1 MNAPAIIPSP
11 VFTGTSLTGLDFA
24 NRLSVAP
31 MTRISAS
38 SAGVPGER
46 MVHYYQR
53 FARGGFS
60 LVTTEGIYT
69 DKVYA
74 QTYSGQPGLTDRE
87 QAGAWRRVVDA
98 VHAAGGRIFAQLM
111 HGGAL
116 SQANPH
122 RSGTVGP
129 SAIRPKGSQMTG
141 YRGDGP
147 YAMPR
152 EISEAEIAAAIEAFA
167 GAARLAIEVAGFD
180 GIEIHGANGYLLDQF
195 FTDYTN
201 HRKDRWGGDIV
212 ARLGLSLEV
221 LKAVRAAIGQSVP
234 LGLRLSQ
241 GKVNDFR
248 HKWAEREQ
256 GAARVFEA
264 LAGSPADFAHVTEF
278 EAWQPAFEGGDISLV
293 SLARRHAPRLF
304 LIANGSLHDLAR
316 AEQVME
322 AGADM
327 IALGRGALVN
337 PDWPHRMA
345 ERSALRPF
353 ELSMLA
359 PTSEIKDSELALD
372 MRARRPV

>member
-11 VFTGTSLTGLDFA
+11 VFTGTSLKGLDFA

-38 SAGVPGER
+38 CAGVPGER
-46 MVHYYQR
+46 MVRYYQR

-60 LVTTEGIYT
+60 LVMSEGIYT
-69 DKVYA
+69 DKAYA
-74 QTYSGQPGLTDRE
+74 QTYSGQPGLNDRE
-87 QAGAWRRVVDA
+87 QADAWRRAVDA
-98 VHAAGGRIFAQLM
+98 VHAAGGSIFAQLM

-116 SQANPH
+116 SQGNPY
-122 RSGTVGP
+122 RSDTIGP

-152 EISEAEIAAAIEAFA
+152 EISEAEIAAAIEGFA

-201 HRKDRWGGDIV
+201 HRQDRWGGDIV
-212 ARLGLSLEV
+212 ARFGLSLEV
-221 LKAVRAAIGQSVP
+221 LKAVRAAIGPSVP

-264 LAGSPADFAHVTEF
+264 LAESPADFAHVTEF
-278 EAWQPAFEGGDISLV
+278 EAWRPAFEGGEISLV

-304 LIANGSLHDLAR
+304 LIANGSLHELAR

-322 AGADM
+322 SGADM

-337 PDWPHRMA
+337 PDWPHLTA
-345 ERSALRPF
+345 ARSALRPF

-359 PTSEIKDSELALD
+359 PISDIKDSELAL
-372 MRARRPV
+372 

>member
-1 MNAPAIIPSP
+1 MNAPQAVLSP
-11 VFTGTSLTGLDFA
+11 VFTGTSLKALDFA

-38 SAGVPGER
+38 AAGVPGER
-46 MVHYYQR
+46 MARYYER

-69 DKVYA
+69 DKAYS
-74 QTYSGQPGLTDRE
+74 QTYAGQPGLTDRE
-87 QAGAWRRVVDA
+87 QAAGWRHVVDA

-116 SQANPH
+116 AQGNPY
-122 RSGTVGP
+122 RPDTVGP
-129 SAIRPKGSQMTG
+129 SAVRPKGSQLTG
-141 YRGDGP
+141 YLGDGP

-152 EISEAEIAAAIEAFA
+152 EISEAEIYAAIEGFA
-167 GAARLAIEVAGFD
+167 NAALLAIEGAGFD
-180 GIEIHGANGYLLDQF
+180 GVEIHGANGYLLDQF

-201 HRKDRWGGDIV
+201 QRNDRWGGDVV

-221 LKAVRAAIGQSVP
+221 LKAVRAAIGPSVP

-248 HKWAEREQ
+248 HKWAEREE
-256 GAARVFEA
+256 GAARVFET
-264 LAGSPADFAHVTEF
+264 LAESPADFVHVTEF
-278 EAWQPAFEGGDISLV
+278 EAWRPAFAGGDASLV
-293 SLARRHAPRLF
+293 TLARRHAPGLF

-316 AEQVME
+316 AEQVMG

-337 PDWPHRMA
+337 PDWPRLTA
-345 ERSALRPF
+345 RRSELRPF
-353 ELSMLA
+353 ELPMLA
-359 PTSEIKDSELALD
+359 PVSDIKDSELSL
-372 MRARRPV
+372 

>member
-1 MNAPAIIPSP
+1 MNAPAMIPSP
-11 VFTGTSLTGLDFA
+11 VFTGTSLKGLDFA
-24 NRLSVAP
+24 NRMSVAP

-46 MVHYYQR
+46 MVRYYER

-69 DKVYA
+69 DKAYA
-74 QTYSGQPGLTDRE
+74 QAYFGQPGLTDRE
-87 QAGAWRRVVDA
+87 QADAWHHVVDA
-98 VHAAGGRIFAQLM
+98 VHAAGGRTFAQLM

-116 SQANPH
+116 AQGNPY
-122 RSGTVGP
+122 RPDTVGP
-129 SAIRPKGSQMTG
+129 SAIRPKGGQMTG
-141 YRGDGP
+141 YHGDGP

-152 EISEAEIAAAIEAFA
+152 EISEAEIAEAIEGFA
-167 GAARLAIEVAGFD
+167 SAARLAIEAAGFD

-201 HRKDRWGGDIV
+201 QREDRWGGDIV
-212 ARLGLSLEV
+212 TRLGLSLEV
-221 LKAVRAAIGQSVP
+221 LKAVRAAIGPSVP

-264 LAGSPADFAHVTEF
+264 LAESPADFVHVTEF
-278 EAWQPAFEGGDISLV
+278 EAWQPAFKGGDISLV

-316 AEQVME
+316 AEQVMG

-337 PDWPHRMA
+337 PDWPRLTA
-345 ERSALRPF
+345 ERSDLRPF
-353 ELSMLA
+353 ELPILA
-359 PTSEIKDSELALD
+359 PISDIKDSELAL
-372 MRARRPV
+372 